1 MSAEDGFL
9 SRWARR
15 KAEARQSVPDV
26 AAPTAATEA
35 DAPVEGE
42 PFDIASLPSLDGLTA
57 TSDITM
63 FMHRAVPETL
73 RNAALRK
80 VWATDPA
87 IRDYIGPADF
97 QWDFHAEG
105 GITGFGALPSGTDI
119 AQMLSDV
126 TDYHLKPAV
135 EARKNEARGD
145 EARGNE
151 ARSVLTETTAE
162 SAPASAM
169 PAALAGE
176 GAPEAEAAPEGVE
189 ETPLAPPQAPL
200 PAFRRRH
207 GRATPR

>member
-15 KAEARQSVPDV
+15 KAEARQSMPDV
-26 AAPTAATEA
+26 AAPAAAAEA
-35 DAPVEGE
+35 AAPVEGE
-42 PFDIASLPSLDGLTA
+42 PFDLASLPSLDALTA
-57 TSDITM
+57 SSDITM
-63 FMHRAVPETL
+63 FMHKAVPETL

-135 EARKNEARGD
+135 EVPQEDAKA
-145 EARGNE
+145 
-151 ARSVLTETTAE
+151 LTETTVE
-162 SAPASAM
+162 STSASAM
-169 PAALAGE
+169 PAALTGE
-176 GAPEAEAAPEGVE
+176 GVPEAEAAPEGLE
-189 ETPLAPPQAPL
+189 ETHLSSPQAPL